1 MEKEGKDA
9 LEMGKEEAQE
19 NKEGSEEESR
29 RAVVLSAALSCAVW
43 EPGEAVHII
52 WNNVCSAASGSRKV
66 LSNLRIR

>member
-29 RAVVLSAALSCAVW
+29 RAVGLPAALSCMVQ
-43 EPGEAVHII
+43 EPGEAAHVI
-52 WNNVCSAASGSRKV
+52 
-66 LSNLRIR
+66 

>member
-29 RAVVLSAALSCAVW
+29 RAVGLPAALSCTVQ
-43 EPGEAVHII
+43 EPGEAAHVIQ
-52 WNNVCSAASGSRKV
+52 NNVRSEASGSRKV
-66 LSNLRIR
+66 LSNLCIR